1 MQTNPEGRT
10 GGGGWRLIVRIA
22 ARIPAHWPLK
32 AFGTTAFMVL
42 FFAGYLQ
49 LLERPL
55 FPVFIM
61 PLTALDAWVGFQPGA
76 LALYVSL
83 WLYVSLPPALLVSRQ
98 ELIRY
103 GWAVGGLCLAGMA
116 CFLFWPTAVP
126 PAAVDW
132 QLYPG
137 YGLLKGVDAAGNACP
152 SLHVATAVFS
162 GLWLDRQL
170 RELGGGRGSRLL
182 NGAWCLGIVW
192 STLAT
197 KQHVALD
204 VAGGL
209 ALGLAAGWLS
219 LMRARLAAPATLAP
233 RRP

>member
-1 MQTNPEGRT
+1 MGTDPDRHC
-10 GGGGWRLIVRIA
+10 GGGRGLAARIA
-22 ARIPAHWPLK
+22 ARIPVLWPLK
-32 AFGTTAFMVL
+32 AFGTTAFMFL

-49 LLERPL
+49 LLENPL
-55 FPVFIM
+55 FPVSVM
-61 PLTALDAWVGFQPGA
+61 PLTVLDEWIGFQPAA
-76 LALYVSL
+76 LLPYASL
-83 WLYVSLPPALLVSRQ
+83 WFYVSLPPALIESRR
-98 ELIRY
+98 ELIHY
-103 GWAVGGLCLAGMA
+103 GWAVGGLCLLGMA

-137 YGLLKGVDAAGNACP
+137 YDLLKGVDAAGNACP

-170 RELGGGRGSRLL
+170 RELGGGRLSRLI
-182 NGAWCLGIVW
+182 NGIWCLGIVW

-209 ALGLAAGWLS
+209 VLGLAGGYLS
-219 LMRARLAAPATLAP
+219 LARARLGETARLAP
-233 RRP
+233 RLP